1 MLPKISNIKLESIDI
16 ISDSQSQISNHTPN
30 FYYPSL
36 MELSIK
42 NQEDIEQKHPLNNNY
57 LSTPL
62 IINSINN
69 CKEFEKYYRS
79 TNITTN
85 DLKTIEKEV
94 FLLNKK
100 RKRYL
105 FNVDEPTKIND
116 EIKNLKNNL
125 IIKKKTFGRKK
136 KSDKTKGE
144 HNKYSDDNIRR
155 KCKHL
160 ILNSIME
167 FINEKIKIIYN
178 GNIGNNIFKK
188 ELLTLNKNPKAD
200 ATIDYNKTFLN
211 KTLGEIFSEAISG
224 RFTNYLPQHNK
235 MVIEMLLNE
244 SDEDKR
250 KYFTKLFSLTFLQC
264 LKHIRKS
271 IFIEEIDGIKC
282 FDQIIA
288 NLNGEKEYLEILD
301 YYFNNFEII
310 INNKKA
316 RKTKKKIN
324 DNNN

>member
-1 MLPKISNIKLESIDI
+1 MHSKTSNFKLESLDA
-16 ISDSQSQISNHTPN
+16 ISDSQSQNSNHTPK

-36 MELSIK
+36 MDFTYQ
-42 NQEDIEQKHPLNNNY
+42 NQEEIEQRPTLNNNY

-69 CKEFEKYYRS
+69 YKEFEKFGRE
-79 TNITTN
+79 TKVTTN
-85 DLKTIEKEV
+85 DLKTIEKEIL
-94 FLLNKK
+94 LLNKK
-100 RKRYL
+100 RKKNI
-105 FNVDEPTKIND
+105 FNVDEPIEIND

-125 IIKKKTFGRKK
+125 IFKKKSFGRKK
-136 KSDKTKGE
+136 KSDQTKGE

-211 KTLGEIFSEAISG
+211 KTLGDIFSETISG

-235 MVIEMLLNE
+235 MVIEALLNE
-244 SDEDKR
+244 KDEDKR
-250 KYFTKLFSLTFLQC
+250 IYFKKLFSLTFLQC
-264 LKHIRKS
+264 LKHIRES

-282 FDQIIA
+282 FNQIKE
-288 NLNGEKEYLEILD
+288 NLNEEKEYLDILN
-301 YYFNNFEII
+301 YYINNFEVI

-316 RKTKKKIN
+316 RKQKKKRN
-324 DNNN
+324 ENNN